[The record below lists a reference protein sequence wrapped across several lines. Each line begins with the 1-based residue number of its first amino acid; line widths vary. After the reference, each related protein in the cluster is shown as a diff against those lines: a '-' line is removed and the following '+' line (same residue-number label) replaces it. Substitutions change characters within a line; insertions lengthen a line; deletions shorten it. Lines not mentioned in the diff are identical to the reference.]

1 MADSQKALTGDA
13 SRTDEFMT
21 LFTRYQRHVYCYIRS
36 LVPRSSDLEEVV
48 QQTNAV
54 LWEKFGCF
62 KTGTN
67 FLAWALTVAR
77 FEVLNYRA
85 RQGRAELLFSDEFL
99 EEVAASAAANSDG
112 MALRL
117 ETMADCREEL
127 SHSDKDLLDRRYT
140 PGATS
145 RSVADALGRP
155 VVSVYKSLSRIRSRL
170 LDCMERRL
178 ARRDAT

>member
-1 MADSQKALTGDA
+1 MADNQKDVPGDT
-13 SRTDEFMT
+13 SRTDEFMA
-21 LFTRYQRHVYCYIRS
+21 LFTHYQRHVYCYIRS
-36 LVPRSSDLEEVV
+36 LVPRPSDLDEVV

-54 LWEKFGCF
+54 LWERFGTF
-62 KTGTN
+62 TTGTN

-99 EEVAASAAANSDG
+99 EEVAANAARNTDLMSAK
-112 MALRL
+112 L
-117 ETMADCREEL
+117 ETMADCCQEL
-127 SHSDKDLLDRRYT
+127 SPSDKDLLDRRYS

-145 RSVADALGRP
+145 RSVATSLGRP
-155 VVSVYKSLSRIRSRL
+155 VVSVYKSLSRIRKRL

-178 ARRDAT
+178 AERDAI